1 VRALHNERMN
11 SARLLLAS
19 AALAAASLH
28 PALAADSDS
37 TPPALKLAAA
47 RSQIE
52 AKNWSR
58 AIAELK
64 QVNDP
69 GSADWNNLMGY
80 SLRKSKTP
88 DYAAA
93 ERFYD
98 TALRID
104 PNHRGALEYSG
115 ELYLMLGNLPKA
127 EERRERLA
135 RLCAPPCEQLEKLSK
150 AIDNYKAAGNKYVPE
165 E

>member
-1 VRALHNERMN
+1 MN
-11 SARLLLAS
+11 LAQRLLAC
-19 AALAAASLH
+19 AALAATFLH
-28 PALAADSDS
+28 PAIAADNES

-58 AIAELK
+58 AITELK
-64 QVNDP
+64 RVNDP
-69 GSADWNNLMGY
+69 GNADWNNLMGY

-88 DYAAA
+88 DYASA

-98 TALRID
+98 TVLRID

-115 ELYLMLGNLPKA
+115 ELYLILGDLPKA
-127 EERRERLA
+127 EERRERLT
-135 RLCAPPCEQLEKLSK
+135 RLCAPPCEELEDLAK
-150 AIDNYKAAGNKYVPE
+150 AIDKYKADKAAGIKYVPE

>member
-1 VRALHNERMN
+1 MN
-11 SARLLLAS
+11 LAQRLLAC

-28 PALAADSDS
+28 PGFAADNES

-64 QVNDP
+64 RVNDP
-69 GSADWNNLMGY
+69 GNADWNNLMGY

-98 TALRID
+98 
-104 PNHRGALEYSG
+104 
-115 ELYLMLGNLPKA
+115 
-127 EERRERLA
+127 
-135 RLCAPPCEQLEKLSK
+135 LSL
-150 AIDNYKAAGNKYVPE
+150 IHI
-165 E
+165 

>member
-1 VRALHNERMN
+1 MKLAR
-11 SARLLLAS
+11 RLLAC
-19 AALAAASLH
+19 AALAAAFFH
-28 PALAADSDS
+28 PAIAADNES

-52 AKNWSR
+52 AKNWSL

-64 QVNDP
+64 RVSDP

-88 DYAAA
+88 DYASA

-115 ELYLMLGNLPKA
+115 ELYLILDDLPKA
-127 EERRERLA
+127 EERRERLT
-135 RLCAPPCEQLEKLSK
+135 RLCAPSCEELEDLSK
-150 AIDNYKAAGNKYVPE
+150 AIAKYKADKAAGIKYVPVE
-165 E
+165 

>member
-1 VRALHNERMN
+1 MN
-11 SARLLLAS
+11 LAQRLLAC
-19 AALAAASLH
+19 AALAATFLHH
-28 PALAADSDS
+28 PAIAADNES

-52 AKNWSR
+52 AQNWSR
-58 AIAELK
+58 AITELK
-64 QVNDP
+64 RVNDP
-69 GSADWNNLMGY
+69 GNADWNNLMGY

-88 DYAAA
+88 DYASA

-115 ELYLMLGNLPKA
+115 ELYLILDDLPKA
-127 EERRERLA
+127 EERRERLT
-135 RLCAPPCEQLEKLSK
+135 RLCVPPCEELEDLSK
-150 AIDNYKAAGNKYVPE
+150 AIDKYKADKAAGIKYVPQE
-165 E
+165 